1 MEPDRANPEVPS
13 PAEADT
19 GDRGPRASWT
29 TPAVSRFV
37 TPALPAVNVRRPR
50 LLQELDAAV
59 RARVTSVTAPTGF
72 GKSVLL
78 AQWVTAH
85 HRRRI
90 AWLTASAEDNEPG
103 RFDAD
108 IQSALDGAGIA
119 RQKASSYGR
128 PSDAPFVLVIDDAHV
143 VTNAEAFEH
152 LAAFVEDTPSLHLVL
167 VSRADSAFP
176 IHRFR
181 LRDQVVELRQ
191 RDLAFDDDEGR
202 ELLSRLGRQPLT
214 AEQIHALLEHTE
226 GWVTGIQLAALSLR
240 AVDDVDGFVK
250 TFAGDDRHVADFVTE
265 RLLELQDPD
274 AHRFLLSTSVLR
286 ELSVPLCN
294 YVLQSTSSGPMID
307 QLERAAIVLSS
318 LDDRRVWF
326 RYHSLV
332 RTLLRQHLRAED
344 PDLERE
350 LLERAAEWHLL
361 HDNIDEVLRYLVE
374 ARRLD
379 RAVEVVAEHAP
390 EPLAAGRANEV
401 SRWLE
406 ILPRSVRVENPTMRF
421 LDVAARVMTHSPSL
435 AASSVD
441 PIDELGPYAAGDPMA
456 AEALRSIWELQRRE
470 PALALA
476 AADRAIAHA
485 REGTPRG
492 SDGTLQIE
500 GLRHGLAGAARFV
513 RAIAIAELG
522 DLQGASEAL
531 APMFDEGVPFIDM
544 VAHGLLGII
553 DALSGRLRLA
563 ARNADRAEAIAEDNG
578 WSTHAMLSS
587 AVVARAIIARE
598 QGHFDDARTLL
609 DRAAQLGRTTGYV
622 AGMIET
628 ERAELAL
635 MTPFMTDEPPAA
647 GPPSTT
653 VEARQLLQQGRI
665 DEAEALAGDAMSER
679 VRVAVAK
686 GDLDKAET
694 LLEQWSPDGDDQR
707 ARLTRLLWAAVVA
720 DLRGDTQR
728 AFDHLSTVIVE
739 VEDEDQVGVFL
750 DIGRPILP
758 STRALYQ
765 LHPTPFLRRLLDH
778 PALAATREQRR
789 GADMPEPLTDQELTV
804 LGYLPTR
811 LSNAAIAEQLG
822 LSSNTIKTHLKHIYR
837 KLRVSGRAEAVD
849 IAERSGLL

>member
-1 MEPDRANPEVPS
+1 MNERS
-13 PAEADT
+13 T
-19 GDRGPRASWT
+19 RASWS
-29 TPAVSRFV
+29 PPLASRFV
-37 TPALPAVNVRRPR
+37 TPALPTVTVRRPR
-50 LLQELDAAV
+50 LLHELDSAV
-59 RARVTSVTAPTGF
+59 RSRVTSVTAPTGF

-90 AWLTASAEDNEPG
+90 AWLTASAEDNDPE
-103 RFDAD
+103 RLAAD
-108 IQSALDGAGIA
+108 IQSSLDGAGIT
-119 RQKASSYGR
+119 RQKGVSYGR
-128 PSDAPFVLVIDDAHV
+128 PSDAPFVLVLDDVHRIS
-143 VTNAEAFEH
+143 NAEAFEH

-191 RDLAFDDDEGR
+191 RDLAFDADEGS
-202 ELLSRLGRQPLT
+202 ELLSRLGRQPLS
-214 AEQIHALLEHTE
+214 ADQIQALLGHTE
-226 GWVTGIQLAALSLR
+226 GWAMGIQLAALSLR
-240 AVDDVDGFVK
+240 AVDDVDAFVR
-250 TFAGDDRHVADFVTE
+250 TFASDDRHVADFVTE
-265 RLLELQDPD
+265 QLLELQDPD
-274 AHRFLLSTSVLR
+274 VHRFLLSTSVLR

-294 YVLQSTSSGPMID
+294 HILQDTSAGAMID

-332 RTLLRQHLRAED
+332 RTLLRQHLRVED
-344 PDLERE
+344 PDLERA

-361 HDNIDEVLRYLVE
+361 HDNIDDALRYLVE
-374 ARRLD
+374 AERVD
-379 RAVEVVAEHAP
+379 RAVEIVAEHAP
-390 EPLAAGRANEV
+390 GPFAEGRAHEV

-406 ILPRSVRVENPTMRF
+406 ALPEPVRAANPTMRF
-421 LDVAARVMTHSPSL
+421 LEVAARVMSNSPL
-435 AASSVD
+435 VAESSTD
-441 PIDELGPYAAGDPMA
+441 PIDALGPFAAGDAMA
-456 AEALRSIWELQRRE
+456 AEALRSIWALQRRE

-476 AADRAIAHA
+476 AADRAIEHA
-485 REGTPRG
+485 ANASPDGRG
-492 SDGTLQIE
+492 EVLQIA

-522 DLQGASEAL
+522 DLHAASDAL

-563 ARNADRAEAIAEDNG
+563 ARNADRADAIAEENG
-578 WSTHAMLSS
+578 WSTHAMASP
-587 AVVARAIIARE
+587 AMVARAIIARE
-598 QGHFDDARTLL
+598 QGHFEVARDLL
-609 DRAAQLGRTTGYV
+609 DRASRLGRSTGYV

-635 MTPFMTDEPPAA
+635 MTAFMTDDHAA
-647 GPPSTT
+647 PGSASTT
-653 VEARQLLQQGRI
+653 VEARHLLQQGRI
-665 DEAEALAGDAMSER
+665 DEAEALAGDEVSER

-686 GDLDKAET
+686 GDLAKAET
-694 LLEQWSPDGDDQR
+694 LLQQWAPEADDPR
-707 ARLTRLLWAAVVA
+707 AHLTRLLWLAVVA
-720 DLRGDTQR
+720 DLRGNTQI
-728 AFDHLSTVIVE
+728 AFDHLSTVIAE

-750 DIGRPILP
+750 DIGRPILH

-778 PALAATREQRR
+778 PAFTTTREQRR
-789 GADMPEPLTDQELTV
+789 GVDLADSLTDQELTV

-837 KLRVSGRAEAVD
+837 KLRVTGRAEAVD
-849 IAERSGLL
+849 AAERSGLL